1 MKQRELIKKL
11 EAAGF
16 EFSRHGGNHDVY
28 VRGSDIE
35 QIPRHKEINEMLAKA
50 ILRKWDYS
58 IYNLS
63 HIIYTLIYGGYYIMK
78 QVYPVI
84 FTQLNDKKDTVLINV
99 PDMNILT
106 EGFGLPDAI
115 EMARDAIGANGIT
128 LQDLGREI
136 PVPSDISDIDI
147 KNGPFDNTGISHV
160 SFVDIDFDEYRRKVD
175 NKTVRRNVT
184 LPNWLNQEAEKSHI
198 NVSRVLQEALMVKLG
213 VSR

>member
-1 MKQRELIKKL
+1 
-11 EAAGF
+11 
-16 EFSRHGGNHDVY
+16 
-28 VRGSDIE
+28 
-35 QIPRHKEINEMLAKA
+35 
-50 ILRKWDYS
+50 
-58 IYNLS
+58 
-63 HIIYTLIYGGYYIMK
+63 MK

-115 EMARDAIGANGIT
+115 EMARNAIGANGIT
-128 LQDLGREI
+128 LQDLGMEI

-147 KNGPFDNTGISHV
+147 KNGLSHV